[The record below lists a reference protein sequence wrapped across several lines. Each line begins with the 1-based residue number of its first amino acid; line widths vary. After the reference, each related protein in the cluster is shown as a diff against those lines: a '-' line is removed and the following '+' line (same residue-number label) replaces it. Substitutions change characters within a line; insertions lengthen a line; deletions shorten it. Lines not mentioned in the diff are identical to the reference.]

1 MKTPTENTETKTSM
15 KCDVEIPL
23 GPKIPGEDPCG
34 PATLIMAKCCGN
46 CVHVSRPKKPD
57 DHIAFYE
64 VSKTERWCYK
74 HNWYIT
80 RECVCQDFEP
90 ESKKGGI
97 PACKRAFAFNKK
109 AEEIR
114 DIRERM
120 KRLNVPYAYDER
132 GVFRYSILNGQI
144 LKEQC
149 CHSRWN
155 SNLGEL
161 EPCEEYWDRWYGYGP
176 KDSDTKEM
184 IKLMNE
190 YLDNIE
196 KNMGGEND

>member
-1 MKTPTENTETKTSM
+1 MKMPIENTETSILT
-15 KCDVEIPL
+15 KCEPPL
-23 GPKIPGEDPCG
+23 GVKVPGGDTRG
-34 PATLIMAKCCGN
+34 PAQLIPAQCCGN

-90 ESKKGGI
+90 ENKKGGI

-109 AEEIR
+109 AEEIK
-114 DIRERM
+114 ELHKRM
-120 KRLNVPYAYDER
+120 EKLNVSYAYDER
-132 GVFRYSILNGQI
+132 GTFRYSISKGQI

-176 KDSDTKEM
+176 KDSDTKEV
-184 IKLMNE
+184 IKIVKD
-190 YLDNIE
+190 YLDNFE

>member
-1 MKTPTENTETKTSM
+1 MPIENTETSTLT
-15 KCDVEIPL
+15 KCNIEIPL
-23 GPKIPGEDPCG
+23 GPKIFSEDPRG
-34 PATLIMAKCCGN
+34 PATLIAAECCGN

-57 DHIAFYE
+57 EHIPFYE

-80 RECVCQDFEP
+80 RECVCQDFVP

-114 DIRERM
+114 TLRERM
-120 KRLNVPYAYDER
+120 KALNVPYIYNET
-132 GVFRYSILNGQI
+132 GTFRYSILNGQI

-155 SNLGEL
+155 SNLEES

-176 KDSDTKEM
+176 KDSDTKEL

-190 YLDNIE
+190 YLDNLE

>member
-1 MKTPTENTETKTSM
+1 MKTPTENIEIKTSM
-15 KCDVEIPL
+15 KCNVEIPL
-23 GPKIPGEDPCG
+23 GPKCKAGDPG
-34 PATLIMAKCCGN
+34 PAELTMAKCCGN

-57 DHIAFYE
+57 DHIPFYE
-64 VSKTERWCYK
+64 VPKTERWCYK

-144 LKEQC
+144 LKEQ
-149 CHSRWN
+149 
-155 SNLGEL
+155 LT
-161 EPCEEYWDRWYGYGP
+161 
-176 KDSDTKEM
+176 KIDT
-184 IKLMNE
+184 
-190 YLDNIE
+190 
-196 KNMGGEND
+196 